1 MIRIGGDDHHKIQFI
16 DETMTRAEAIFNS
29 HPSLRLSM
37 SGARAASA
45 NEELQKLARYVEVNQ
60 AFKFS
65 LTPDDVLTLIV
76 DAAIEMT
83 QAERGF
89 LMLRNEHGDLEFKVA
104 RDNNRNWLVGN
115 DFDTSRTVV
124 EESFRQNRSIIID
137 DSKSNELLRRRTA
150 LQLKSRSIACI
161 PLRHFQMSERT
172 RRLFSNGMSS
182 ASFTSTATTPHGASH
197 RPPG

>member
-1 MIRIGGDDHHKIQFI
+1 
-16 DETMTRAEAIFNS
+16 
-29 HPSLRLSM
+29 M